1 MFYVT
6 MTDTFLSG
14 WGMAEGKK
22 AKYVFVCENWQEAEI
37 VKENAQRRG
46 DQKYINIRVTK
57 PVYSSITHFVQ
68 YETKDTSPCWY
79 IPRYF

>member
-14 WGMAEGKK
+14 WGKAEGKK
-22 AKYVFVCENWQEAEI
+22 AKYVYVCNTREEAEI
-37 VKENAQRRG
+37 VKENARRRG
-46 DQKYINIRVTK
+46 DQKYINIRITK

-68 YETKDTSPCWY
+68 YETKETSPCWY